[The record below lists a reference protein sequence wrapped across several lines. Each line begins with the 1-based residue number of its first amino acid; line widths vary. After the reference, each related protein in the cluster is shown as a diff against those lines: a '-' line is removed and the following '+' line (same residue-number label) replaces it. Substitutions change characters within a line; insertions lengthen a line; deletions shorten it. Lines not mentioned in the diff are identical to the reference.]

1 MVRFFSVMEVS
12 LESSFQPTIQLY
24 IMFPVL
30 MREMTGEKYTF
41 SLFTVCKGDA
51 GSVFMLK
58 TDQSISIIT
67 SIISLAWC
75 FSYYHATLKR
85 GALDRDL
92 AALFYRVVLF
102 LSVLFQILGRLFI
115 LVLFSYAFNPGN
127 YHPLL
132 IFLACHIALMT
143 VLHFI
148 FRYILCTYKICN
160 ECKVHSK
167 RLLLT

>member
-1 MVRFFSVMEVS
+1 MEVS

-30 MREMTGEKYTF
+30 MREMTKQKKYTF

-143 VLHFI
+143 VLHFV
-148 FRYILCTYKICN
+148 FRYCALTKFSK
-160 ECKVHSK
+160 CKVPILKKIH
-167 RLLLT
+167 